1 MQKEK
6 RFIFSFSN
14 YSSYLWLTPKVLSL
28 GKEIKNFGFCF
39 AFRSLIRTFAHV
51 KHRKD
56 FHIVLLGVIVMILT
70 GCSATK
76 FVPDDEYML
85 TAVEIKSEP
94 KGFNIGSLEPYIRQ
108 KANSK
113 WFSLFKIPLGTYSL
127 AGRDSTKWINRALQR
142 IGEEPVVFDTVQ
154 AELSC
159 NDLRTAMHNMGYMHG
174 DVDLITKV
182 KGKKLKATYILHPG
196 APYDIRNVTYDIADD
211 SIAALLER
219 ADNKALRLK
228 TGEPFTVERLNA
240 ERKRITTF
248 LMNNGYYRFHK
259 DYITFSADSAAGSNL
274 IDVTLHLARYR
285 ANNDAPEELH
295 PQYYVR
301 NVRFLGDDRM
311 AWDKRFSNLRLRR
324 RTLENNTAIQSG
336 QLFNSADLQKTY
348 NNFSRLQAVKYT
360 KIRYTEVPRDTLLA
374 DTLPQSNRAGL
385 LDCDIR
391 LSMNKPSTISFQPEG
406 TNTAGDFGAAASL
419 TYENRNLFRGS
430 EVLSVQLRAAFEAI
444 TGLEGY
450 QNEDYEEYGMETKLV
465 FPRMVA
471 PFLSRDFTRRSTA
484 TSELSLTYDMQ
495 NRPEFHRRV
504 FSTAWRYRWNQP
516 SRHLQYRF
524 DLLDLNYVNMPWISD
539 TFKHDYLDSVSNR
552 NAILRYNYEDL
563 FIMKIG
569 FGITYSHGNH
579 ALRANVE
586 TSGNLLGL
594 LSNAAHFHKNKEGQH
609 TFLGIAYAQYAKFDF
624 DYTRLWQFDEH
635 NQLVAHADI
644 GIAWPYGNS
653 KVLPFEKRY
662 FSGGANSV
670 RGWSVR
676 GLGPGSFRGTNGRI
690 DFINQTGDMKIDL
703 NLEYRTFLFW
713 KFNGAAFIDA
723 GNIWTLRNYAEQ
735 PGGQF
740 RFDKFYEQIAVAY
753 GLGLRLNFDYF
764 ILRFDMGMKAIN
776 PAYRDSDEHYAFIN
790 PRFSRDFQ
798 FHFAVGLPF

>member
-1 MQKEK
+1 M
-6 RFIFSFSN
+6 
-14 YSSYLWLTPKVLSL
+14 
-28 GKEIKNFGFCF
+28 
-39 AFRSLIRTFAHV
+39 
-51 KHRKD
+51 KHRKG
-56 FHIVLLGVIVMILT
+56 FHIVLLGVVVMILT

-228 TGEPFTVERLNA
+228 SGEPFTVERLNA

-311 AWDKRFSNLRLRR
+311 AWDKRSSNLRLRR

-336 QLFNSADLQKTY
+336 QLFNSTDLQKTY

-360 KIRYTEVPRDTLLA
+360 NIRYTEVPRDTLTA

-569 FGITYSHGNH
+569 FGITYSHANH

-594 LSNAAHFHKNKEGQH
+594 LSNAARFHKNKEGQH